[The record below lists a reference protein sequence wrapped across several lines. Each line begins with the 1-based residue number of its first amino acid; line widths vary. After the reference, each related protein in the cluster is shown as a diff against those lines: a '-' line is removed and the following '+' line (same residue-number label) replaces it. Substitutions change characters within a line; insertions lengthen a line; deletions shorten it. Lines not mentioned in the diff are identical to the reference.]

1 MKMEVRRCPILPMN
15 RTSGIWLGRSLSD
28 ITVESDNRRLAGA
41 LVVRLMY
48 PQKKASRAEI
58 HFCLRGFC
66 MFRFVRKLDPSR
78 R

>member
-1 MKMEVRRCPILPMN
+1 MKMEVRRYPKM
-15 RTSGIWLGRSLSD
+15 SD
-28 ITVESDNRRLAGA
+28 ITDESDIRHLAWA